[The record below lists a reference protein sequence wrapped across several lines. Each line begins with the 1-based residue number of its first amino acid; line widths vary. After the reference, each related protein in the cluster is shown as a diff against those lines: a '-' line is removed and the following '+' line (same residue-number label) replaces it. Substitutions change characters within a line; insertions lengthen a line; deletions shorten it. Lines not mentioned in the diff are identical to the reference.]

1 MSLFTRYTTRKS
13 FFFSG
18 DGKITPDEL
27 KSVFESIKMDA
38 SADKIAAM
46 IKEAN
51 TSGTGAV
58 TKDEF
63 IAMMSRKVAGADS
76 EADIVAAFKVLADDT
91 DDTGFVSVDELK
103 NTMSKVG
110 LKLSD
115 DEVAS
120 MLKDASSDTKDG
132 KIDYKSFASKF
143 YKPIA

>member
-1 MSLFTRYTTRKS
+1 M
-13 FFFSG
+13 
-18 DGKITPDEL
+18 

-58 TKDEF
+58 TKEEF

-132 KIDYKSFASKF
+132 KIDYKSFAAKF